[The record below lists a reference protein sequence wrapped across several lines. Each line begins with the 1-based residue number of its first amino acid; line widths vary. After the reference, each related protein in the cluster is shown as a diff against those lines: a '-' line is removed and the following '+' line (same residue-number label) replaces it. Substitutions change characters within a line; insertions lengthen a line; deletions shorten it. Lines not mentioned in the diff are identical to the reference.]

1 MAMTS
6 TRSAPRTAYEAL
18 ADYERR
24 SLAHAAATTEVGD
37 TAGMWR
43 GIGFRIGTRHLLSS
57 IGEVGEILACPDF
70 AVVPGTRA
78 WLIGIANIRGG
89 LVPIVDLRRFIE
101 DMFIEDMTGD
111 DKTGAHATSVH
122 GENSRI
128 LLVRQQ
134 AGSVGLLV
142 DEVLGQRGLTEGQR
156 SDAHPEN
163 DPRYQRYVRE
173 TVRLGDI
180 EWGMFN
186 VATLLRTPEFQHAA
200 L

>member
-43 GIGFRIGTRHLLSS
+43 GIGFRIGSRHLLSS
-57 IGEVGEILACPDF
+57 IAEVGEILACPDF

-101 DMFIEDMTGD
+101 DTATD
-111 DKTGAHATSVH
+111 DRTGAYATSIH

-128 LLVRQQ
+128 LLVRQH

-156 SDAHPEN
+156 SEAHPEN

-186 VATLLRTPEFQHAA
+186 VATLLRAQEFQHAA